1 MNILSRFI
9 RRLKFRASITSDESN
24 NVVDGIV
31 KAQQLYKE
39 LSLKVHPDLNPDK
52 IDIAEELMKRV
63 VENRFNYAA
72 LLSLKQE
79 IAEKLQ

>member
-9 RRLKFRASITSDESN
+9 KRLKFRSTITSDESN
-24 NVVDGIV
+24 NVVDGMV

-39 LSLKVHPDLNPDK
+39 LSLVAHPDRNPDK
-52 IDIAEELMKRV
+52 AEIAEELMKRI

-79 IAEKLQ
+79 VSEKLQ